1 MARGWVAIGRAGR
14 GRSRSRVVRARDRA
28 ARAPLRGP
36 RHRGAERDHARAGG
50 ADRESHTRR
59 HRRRLGRARRLHRRL
74 CSGGAQPGHRARLVE
89 GRSTLRAHRAVTRAG
104 RPQGRLPDL
113 LAQDGSQDAVRGSL
127 PRGRYDR
134 LGPAHRT
141 PPLHRHAL
149 SYYERLMRLFDTHA
163 HLHFPD
169 YADDLDA
176 VLERARGAG
185 VRGMV
190 TIGTDRETNGAVV
203 ELAKR
208 LPDVWATVGIHPHD
222 AGNAAEADFEAMERL
237 ARDESRVVGF
247 GEMGLDF
254 FRNLS
259 PPDDQRKVF
268 RRQIDIARRARKPL
282 VIHCRDAH
290 DETLAILGEERAGET
305 GGVMHCFSGDVE
317 IARRCLDLGFY
328 ISLAGPV
335 TYKNARAL
343 PAVARFVP
351 EDRLVVET
359 DCPYL
364 PPTPHRGKRNEPAY
378 VALTATRVAELRGA
392 DPD

>member
-1 MARGWVAIGRAGR
+1 M
-14 GRSRSRVVRARDRA
+14 
-28 ARAPLRGP
+28 
-36 RHRGAERDHARAGG
+36 
-50 ADRESHTRR
+50 
-59 HRRRLGRARRLHRRL
+59 
-74 CSGGAQPGHRARLVE
+74 
-89 GRSTLRAHRAVTRAG
+89 
-104 RPQGRLPDL
+104 
-113 LAQDGSQDAVRGSL
+113 
-127 PRGRYDR
+127 
-134 LGPAHRT
+134 
-141 PPLHRHAL
+141 
-149 SYYERLMRLFDTHA
+149 MRLFDTHA

-169 YADDLDA
+169 YAHDLDA

-222 AGNAAEADFEAMERL
+222 AGGAAEADFEAMERV
-237 ARDESRVVGF
+237 AREEPKVVGF

-259 PPDDQRKVF
+259 PPDAQRRVF
-268 RRQIDIARRARKPL
+268 RRQIDIARRVRKPL

-290 DETLAILGEERAGET
+290 DETLAVLDEERAGET
-305 GGVMHCFSGDVE
+305 GGVMHCFSGDVA
-317 IARRCLDLGFY
+317 IARRCLDLGLY

-343 PAVARFVP
+343 PDVARFVP

-378 VALTATRVAELRGA
+378 VALTAEHVAGLRGA
-392 DPD
+392 DAAALCDALTANAARLFRITLT

>member
-1 MARGWVAIGRAGR
+1 
-14 GRSRSRVVRARDRA
+14 
-28 ARAPLRGP
+28 
-36 RHRGAERDHARAGG
+36 
-50 ADRESHTRR
+50 
-59 HRRRLGRARRLHRRL
+59 
-74 CSGGAQPGHRARLVE
+74 
-89 GRSTLRAHRAVTRAG
+89 
-104 RPQGRLPDL
+104 
-113 LAQDGSQDAVRGSL
+113 
-127 PRGRYDR
+127 
-134 LGPAHRT
+134 
-141 PPLHRHAL
+141 
-149 SYYERLMRLFDTHA
+149 MRLFDTHA

-176 VLERARGAG
+176 VLERAHVAG

-190 TIGTDRETNGAVV
+190 TIGTDRETNQAVAA
-203 ELAKR
+203 LARR

-222 AGNAAEADFEAMERL
+222 AGDAVEADFAEMEKL
-237 ARDESRVVGF
+237 ARSEAKVVGF

-259 PPDDQRKVF
+259 PPEAQREVF
-268 RRQIDIARRARKPL
+268 RRQISMARELGKPL

-290 DETLAILGEERAGET
+290 DETLAILAEERAREV
-305 GGVMHCFSGDVE
+305 GGVMHCFSGDVP
-317 IARRCLDLGFY
+317 IARRCLDLGLF

-343 PAVARFVP
+343 PEVARFVP

-378 VALTATRVAELRGA
+378 VALTAAFVAGLRGVTSDA
-392 DPD
+392 LGAAVTANAATLFGISLT

>member
-1 MARGWVAIGRAGR
+1 
-14 GRSRSRVVRARDRA
+14 
-28 ARAPLRGP
+28 
-36 RHRGAERDHARAGG
+36 
-50 ADRESHTRR
+50 
-59 HRRRLGRARRLHRRL
+59 
-74 CSGGAQPGHRARLVE
+74 
-89 GRSTLRAHRAVTRAG
+89 
-104 RPQGRLPDL
+104 
-113 LAQDGSQDAVRGSL
+113 
-127 PRGRYDR
+127 
-134 LGPAHRT
+134 
-141 PPLHRHAL
+141 
-149 SYYERLMRLFDTHA
+149 MRLFDTHA

-176 VLERARGAG
+176 VLERARAAG

-190 TIGTDRETNGAVV
+190 TIGTDRETNRAVTA
-203 ELAKR
+203 LAKR

-222 AGNAAEADFEAMERL
+222 AGEAAEADFEEMERL
-237 ARDESRVVGF
+237 ARSEAKVVGF

-259 PPDDQRKVF
+259 PPDVQRQVF
-268 RRQIDIARRARKPL
+268 RRQVDIARRARKPL

-290 DETLAILGEERAGET
+290 TETLAILAEERAGET

-317 IARRCLDLGFY
+317 IARRCLDLGLY

-343 PAVARFVP
+343 PDVARFVP

-364 PPTPHRGKRNEPAY
+364 PPTPHRGKRNEPAF
-378 VALTATRVAELRGA
+378 VGLTAALIAELRNA
-392 DPD
+392 DPDALCDSLTANASKLFRITLN

>member
-1 MARGWVAIGRAGR
+1 
-14 GRSRSRVVRARDRA
+14 
-28 ARAPLRGP
+28 
-36 RHRGAERDHARAGG
+36 
-50 ADRESHTRR
+50 
-59 HRRRLGRARRLHRRL
+59 
-74 CSGGAQPGHRARLVE
+74 
-89 GRSTLRAHRAVTRAG
+89 
-104 RPQGRLPDL
+104 
-113 LAQDGSQDAVRGSL
+113 
-127 PRGRYDR
+127 
-134 LGPAHRT
+134 
-141 PPLHRHAL
+141 
-149 SYYERLMRLFDTHA
+149 MRLFDTHA

-185 VRGMV
+185 VCGMV
-190 TIGTDRETNGAVV
+190 TIGTDRESNQAVV
-203 ELAKR
+203 ELARR
-208 LPDVWATVGIHPHD
+208 LPEVWATVGIHPHD
-222 AGNAAEADFEAMERL
+222 AGEAVEADFAEMEKL
-237 ARDESRVVGF
+237 ARSEAKVVGF

-259 PPDDQRKVF
+259 PPEAQREVF
-268 RRQIDIARRARKPL
+268 RRQISMARELGKPV

-290 DETLAILGEERAGET
+290 EETLAILAEERAREI

-317 IARRCLDLGFY
+317 IARRCLDLGLF

-343 PAVARFVP
+343 PEVARFVP

-378 VALTATRVAELRGA
+378 VALTAAFVAELRGVA
-392 DPD
+392 PEALGAAVTANAATLFGITLT

>member
-1 MARGWVAIGRAGR
+1 
-14 GRSRSRVVRARDRA
+14 
-28 ARAPLRGP
+28 
-36 RHRGAERDHARAGG
+36 
-50 ADRESHTRR
+50 
-59 HRRRLGRARRLHRRL
+59 
-74 CSGGAQPGHRARLVE
+74 
-89 GRSTLRAHRAVTRAG
+89 
-104 RPQGRLPDL
+104 
-113 LAQDGSQDAVRGSL
+113 
-127 PRGRYDR
+127 
-134 LGPAHRT
+134 
-141 PPLHRHAL
+141 
-149 SYYERLMRLFDTHA
+149 MRLFDTHA

-185 VRGMV
+185 VRGVV
-190 TIGTDRETNGAVV
+190 TIGTDRESNQAVV
-203 ELAKR
+203 EMARR

-222 AGNAAEADFEAMERL
+222 AGDAVEADFAEMEKL
-237 ARDESRVVGF
+237 ARSEAKVVGF

-259 PPDDQRKVF
+259 PPEAQREVF
-268 RRQIDIARRARKPL
+268 RRQISMARELGKPL

-290 DETLAILGEERAGET
+290 DETLAILGEERAREV
-305 GGVMHCFSGDVE
+305 GGVMHCFSGDVP
-317 IARRCLDLGFY
+317 IARRCLDLGLF

-343 PAVARFVP
+343 PEVARFVP

-378 VALTATRVAELRGA
+378 VALTAAFVAGLRGVTSDA
-392 DPD
+392 LGAAVTANAATLFGISLT

>member
-1 MARGWVAIGRAGR
+1 
-14 GRSRSRVVRARDRA
+14 
-28 ARAPLRGP
+28 
-36 RHRGAERDHARAGG
+36 
-50 ADRESHTRR
+50 
-59 HRRRLGRARRLHRRL
+59 
-74 CSGGAQPGHRARLVE
+74 
-89 GRSTLRAHRAVTRAG
+89 
-104 RPQGRLPDL
+104 
-113 LAQDGSQDAVRGSL
+113 
-127 PRGRYDR
+127 
-134 LGPAHRT
+134 
-141 PPLHRHAL
+141 
-149 SYYERLMRLFDTHA
+149 MRLFDTHA

-176 VLERARGAG
+176 VLERARACG

-190 TIGTDRETNGAVV
+190 TIGTDRESNHAVV
-203 ELAKR
+203 ELARR

-222 AGNAAEADFEAMERL
+222 AGEVEDDDFAEMERL
-237 ARDESRVVGF
+237 ARSEPKVVGF

-259 PPDDQRKVF
+259 PPDAQRQVF
-268 RRQIDIARRARKPL
+268 RRQIHMARDVRKPL

-290 DETLAILGEERAGET
+290 DETLAILVEEQAREI
-305 GGVMHCFSGDVE
+305 GGVMHCFSGNVE
-317 IARRCLDLGFY
+317 IARRCLDLGLF

-343 PAVARFVP
+343 PDVARFVP

-378 VALTATRVAELRGA
+378 VALTAAFIAGLRGA
-392 DPD
+392 DPEALGAELTANAARLFGITLT

>member
-1 MARGWVAIGRAGR
+1 
-14 GRSRSRVVRARDRA
+14 
-28 ARAPLRGP
+28 
-36 RHRGAERDHARAGG
+36 
-50 ADRESHTRR
+50 
-59 HRRRLGRARRLHRRL
+59 
-74 CSGGAQPGHRARLVE
+74 
-89 GRSTLRAHRAVTRAG
+89 
-104 RPQGRLPDL
+104 
-113 LAQDGSQDAVRGSL
+113 
-127 PRGRYDR
+127 
-134 LGPAHRT
+134 
-141 PPLHRHAL
+141 
-149 SYYERLMRLFDTHA
+149 MRLFDTHA

-169 YADDLDA
+169 YAKDLDA
-176 VLERARGAG
+176 VLERARAAG

-190 TIGTDRETNGAVV
+190 TIGTDRETNRAVV
-203 ELAKR
+203 ALAER
-208 LPDVWATVGIHPHD
+208 LSDVWATVGIHPHD
-222 AGNAAEADFEAMERL
+222 AGEAAEADFEEMERL
-237 ARDESRVVGF
+237 ARDEPKVVAF

-259 PPDDQRKVF
+259 PPDAQRQVF
-268 RRQIDIARRARKPL
+268 RRQIDIARGARKPL

-290 DETLAILGEERAGET
+290 DETLAILAEERAGEV

-328 ISLAGPV
+328 ISVAGPV

-378 VALTATRVAELRGA
+378 VALTAACVAGLRGA
-392 DPD
+392 DTEAFGDAVTANAAKLFRITLT

>member
-1 MARGWVAIGRAGR
+1 
-14 GRSRSRVVRARDRA
+14 
-28 ARAPLRGP
+28 
-36 RHRGAERDHARAGG
+36 
-50 ADRESHTRR
+50 
-59 HRRRLGRARRLHRRL
+59 
-74 CSGGAQPGHRARLVE
+74 
-89 GRSTLRAHRAVTRAG
+89 
-104 RPQGRLPDL
+104 
-113 LAQDGSQDAVRGSL
+113 
-127 PRGRYDR
+127 
-134 LGPAHRT
+134 
-141 PPLHRHAL
+141 
-149 SYYERLMRLFDTHA
+149 MRLFDTHA

-169 YADDLDA
+169 FADDLDA
-176 VLERARGAG
+176 VLERARAAG

-190 TIGTDRETNGAVV
+190 TIGTDRDTNGTVV

-222 AGNAAEADFEAMERL
+222 AAEATEADFEEMERL
-237 ARDESRVVGF
+237 ASEEARVVGF

-259 PPDDQRKVF
+259 PPDVQKKVF
-268 RRQIDIARRARKPL
+268 RRQIDIARRARKP
-282 VIHCRDAH
+282 VVVHCRDAH
-290 DETLAILGEERAGET
+290 EDVLAILGEERAGDT

-317 IARRCLDLGFY
+317 IARRCLDLGLY

-343 PAVARFVP
+343 PDVARFVP

-378 VALTATRVAELRGA
+378 VALTAEHVAALRGA
-392 DPD
+392 DAESLCDSLTANAARLFRITLA

>member
-1 MARGWVAIGRAGR
+1 
-14 GRSRSRVVRARDRA
+14 
-28 ARAPLRGP
+28 
-36 RHRGAERDHARAGG
+36 
-50 ADRESHTRR
+50 
-59 HRRRLGRARRLHRRL
+59 
-74 CSGGAQPGHRARLVE
+74 
-89 GRSTLRAHRAVTRAG
+89 
-104 RPQGRLPDL
+104 
-113 LAQDGSQDAVRGSL
+113 
-127 PRGRYDR
+127 
-134 LGPAHRT
+134 
-141 PPLHRHAL
+141 
-149 SYYERLMRLFDTHA
+149 MRLFDTHA

-169 YADDLDA
+169 FADDLDA
-176 VLERARGAG
+176 VLERARAAG

-222 AGNAAEADFEAMERL
+222 AAEATEADFEEMERL
-237 ARDESRVVGF
+237 AGEEPRVVGF

-259 PPDDQRKVF
+259 PPDAQRQTF
-268 RRQIDIARRARKPL
+268 RRQIGIARRVRKPL

-290 DETLAILGEERAGET
+290 DETLAILGEERAGDA

-317 IARRCLDLGFY
+317 IARRCLDLGLY

-343 PAVARFVP
+343 PDVARFVP

-378 VALTATRVAELRGA
+378 VALTAEHVAGLRGA
-392 DPD
+392 DAESLCDSLTANAARLFRITLA

>member
-1 MARGWVAIGRAGR
+1 
-14 GRSRSRVVRARDRA
+14 
-28 ARAPLRGP
+28 
-36 RHRGAERDHARAGG
+36 
-50 ADRESHTRR
+50 
-59 HRRRLGRARRLHRRL
+59 
-74 CSGGAQPGHRARLVE
+74 
-89 GRSTLRAHRAVTRAG
+89 
-104 RPQGRLPDL
+104 
-113 LAQDGSQDAVRGSL
+113 
-127 PRGRYDR
+127 
-134 LGPAHRT
+134 
-141 PPLHRHAL
+141 
-149 SYYERLMRLFDTHA
+149 MRLFDTHA

-176 VLERARGAG
+176 VLERAQGAG

-190 TIGTDRETNGAVV
+190 TIGTDRETNRAVV
-203 ELAKR
+203 ELARR

-222 AGNAAEADFEAMERL
+222 AGDAVEADFAEMEKL
-237 ARDESRVVGF
+237 ARSEAKVVGF

-259 PPDDQRKVF
+259 PPEAQREVF
-268 RRQIDIARRARKPL
+268 RRQISMARELGKPV

-290 DETLAILGEERAGET
+290 DETLAILAEERARET

-317 IARRCLDLGFY
+317 IARRCLDLGLF

-343 PAVARFVP
+343 PEVARFVP

-378 VALTATRVAELRGA
+378 VALTAAFVAELRGVA
-392 DPD
+392 PEALGAAVTANAATLFGITLT